1 VTLAAAERLDNVAL
15 LEAAD
20 PSSMLR
26 QVASSAAQV
35 REGARAAMEADLS
48 DLIAG
53 GRPRA
58 IVVTGMGGS
67 GIAGDVLAAVAGPG
81 CPVQVTTVHDYRLPG
96 WVGAADLV
104 IAVSCSGATEETL
117 SAAAGAV
124 RRGCRLL
131 GVGSQGSPLAALAEQ
146 ASAAFIPVKPIGM
159 PRSMLWGLSVPLVA
173 VAGRLGIID
182 TPEQAY
188 EAAATEL
195 ERVAHL
201 CRPDSEAFVNPAKTL
216 ALELAGT
223 LPMIWG
229 TSPLAGVAASRL
241 ANQLYE
247 NGKYPAIPGVLPEAN
262 HNQVV
267 VFDGP
272 FAPGPSSGLSAR
284 LGGGL
289 EPGPDDGLSP
299 ATGPGAEGGLAQ
311 GNGHPHGGEPAV
323 PLRLVLLRDTHEH
336 PQVARRR
343 EESAK
348 LATQRGIE
356 VSELT
361 AAGDRPLERL
371 ASLVQLIDYAS
382 VYLAIA
388 GGTDPAPIAVI
399 QELKARIA
407 QE

>member
-1 VTLAAAERLDNVAL
+1 MTLAAQERLDNVTL
-15 LEAAD
+15 LEAGD
-20 PSSMLR
+20 PSGMLR

-35 REGARAAMEADLS
+35 RESARAAHEADLS
-48 DLIAG
+48 GLIAA

-67 GIAGDVLAAVAGPG
+67 GIAGEVLAAVAGPG
-81 CPVQVTTVHDYRLPG
+81 CPVQVTAVHDYRLPG

-117 SAAAGAV
+117 SAAGEAV
-124 RRGCRLL
+124 RRGCHLL
-131 GVGSQGSPLAALAEQ
+131 GVGSANSPLAAMAEQ
-146 ASAAFIPVKPIGM
+146 ARAAFIPVKPIGM
-159 PRSMLWGLSVPLVA
+159 PRSMVWGLSVPLVV
-173 VAGRLGIID
+173 VASRLGLFD
-182 TPEQAY
+182 MPAEAY
-188 EAAATEL
+188 EAAAAEL

-201 CRPDSEAFVNPAKTL
+201 CRPDSEAFVNPAKGL
-216 ALELAGT
+216 ALELSGT

-229 TSPLAGVAASRL
+229 TSPLAGVAASRF

-247 NGKYPAIPGVLPEAN
+247 NAKHPAIPGVLPEAN

-267 VFDGP
+267 VFDGT
-272 FAPGPSSGLSAR
+272 FAPEPD
-284 LGGGL
+284 GGAL
-289 EPGPDDGLSP
+289 
-299 ATGPGAEGGLAQ
+299 PGADGGVVP
-311 GNGHPHGGEPAV
+311 GPHGGLDVGLPAGLSNGQAPQGQLPPV

-348 LATQRGIE
+348 LAAQRGIE
-356 VSELT
+356 VSELA
-361 AAGDRPLERL
+361 AAGDLPLERL

-388 GGTDPAPIAVI
+388 SGIDPAPITVI